1 MKRSKSRVNSSFD
14 LTQCMDIERCQEE
27 LLKIRTKYNKLNQN
41 YLQLKVEYN
50 KLQKS
55 YRHNIAIIQSIIK
68 EANIS
73 ALSEYLEDPKMNL
86 TNKINENDNN
96 DIIKQNSLSKTTIKI
111 LKEKSIYEKLKLEIM
126 SLRDEIKSKENTIN
140 DLKDNAKTSKFR
152 ELDNKYAQIFQ
163 EYNAVK
169 ARNQVLE
176 TMQIDYVN
184 SKNQILFLLKQI
196 DLYKK
201 ENKKLK
207 ELYEKILFDFQ
218 NISRE
223 KDVIENSKNTNEERV
238 RALMNKNQS
247 LKIKYDDLR
256 LKNLAYYEELE
267 KYKNI
272 SQGQIDKILN
282 RKEKEISQY
291 RNQIVQ
297 LKMEISDLQRKAEE
311 RNKISI
317 NSANNTG
324 FKQVKQIFPNKK
336 ENNKELRKTDSDF
349 FVTNPKSIIP
359 NDKKKIVINS
369 KISEIKHEKKIT
381 IIKIRDNKEGISP
394 IKLEDKHDN
403 SDILNNFYEKKNS
416 FIKGEKNINDK
427 KTTTYEEDININ
439 LDNKREDTNNKDQ
452 KEKFEEKEK
461 NIQENNNI
469 SKEVKVD
476 DVMDNNNNEKNIN
489 VDNKID
495 TNNKKIEKESEFE
508 EENEEEDNDHQK
520 KENNMYIED
529 NKEEINEKE
538 KEKDNEMDKGKEEG
552 KDKEKEKEK
561 EKEIKKEKEKE
572 DEKDNLINNNEKSEE
587 MKKSDENKSK
597 EYIQKYKEDEIV
609 ANISN
614 DNDKSN
620 NKEKKNESTYGYN
633 DFESNL
639 DQRSSFK
646 QNSNTNNLNN
656 IINDPKDMKDM
667 KTLSVEQNNNSN
679 NEAKNSRNDSKV
691 KNSSED
697 NKNKIFKESNIIEGE
712 QKSQSKD
719 NIISQE
725 KSVKKDEEKKEEG
738 DEEYKFSSRNEELSE
753 QNI

>member
-68 EANIS
+68 EANIA

-349 FVTNPKSIIP
+349 FVTNPKSVIP

-403 SDILNNFYEKKNS
+403 SDILNNYYEKKNS

-489 VDNKID
+489 IDNKID

-561 EKEIKKEKEKE
+561 EKEIEKEKEKE

-587 MKKSDENKSK
+587 MKKSEENKSK
-597 EYIQKYKEDEIV
+597 EFIQKYKEDEIV

-667 KTLSVEQNNNSN
+667 KTLSLEQNNNSN
-679 NEAKNSRNDSKV
+679 NGAKNSRNDSKV

>member
-238 RALMNKNQS
+238 RALLNKNQS

-297 LKMEISDLQRKAEE
+297 LKMEISDLQKKAEE

-369 KISEIKHEKKIT
+369 KISEIKQEKKIT

-403 SDILNNFYEKKNS
+403 SDILNNYYEKKNS

-489 VDNKID
+489 IDNKID
-495 TNNKKIEKESEFE
+495 KNNKKIEKESEFE
-508 EENEEEDNDHQK
+508 EENEEEDNAHQK

-538 KEKDNEMDKGKEEG
+538 KEKDNEVDKGKEEG

-561 EKEIKKEKEKE
+561 EKEIEKEKEKE

-597 EYIQKYKEDEIV
+597 EFIQKYKEDEIV

-656 IINDPKDMKDM
+656 IINDPKDMK
-667 KTLSVEQNNNSN
+667 TLSVEQNSNSN
-679 NEAKNSRNDSKV
+679 NVEKNSRNDSKV
-691 KNSSED
+691 KYSSED

-725 KSVKKDEEKKEEG
+725 KSVKKDEGKKEEG

>member
-55 YRHNIAIIQSIIK
+55 YRHNIAIMQSIIK
-68 EANIS
+68 EANIA

-416 FIKGEKNINDK
+416 FIKGEKNVNDK

-439 LDNKREDTNNKDQ
+439 LDNKREDTNNKDR
-452 KEKFEEKEK
+452 KEKLEEKEK

-489 VDNKID
+489 IDNKID
-495 TNNKKIEKESEFE
+495 KNNKKIEKESEFE

-538 KEKDNEMDKGKEEG
+538 KEKDNEMDKREKEG

-561 EKEIKKEKEKE
+561 EKEIEKEKE

-587 MKKSDENKSK
+587 LKKSEENKSK
-597 EYIQKYKEDEIV
+597 EFIQKYKEDEIV

>member
-68 EANIS
+68 EANIA

-297 LKMEISDLQRKAEE
+297 LKMEISDLQKKAEE

-403 SDILNNFYEKKNS
+403 SDILNNYYEKKNS
-416 FIKGEKNINDK
+416 FIKGEKNVNDK

-489 VDNKID
+489 IDNKID
-495 TNNKKIEKESEFE
+495 KNNKKIEKESEFE

-520 KENNMYIED
+520 KVNNMYIED

-538 KEKDNEMDKGKEEG
+538 KEKDNEVDKGKEEG

-561 EKEIKKEKEKE
+561 EKEIEKEKE

-587 MKKSDENKSK
+587 MKKSEENKSK
-597 EYIQKYKEDEIV
+597 EFIQKYKEDEIV

-656 IINDPKDMKDM
+656 IINDPNDMKDM

>member
-55 YRHNIAIIQSIIK
+55 YRHNIAIMQSIIK
-68 EANIS
+68 EANIA

-297 LKMEISDLQRKAEE
+297 LKMEISDLQKKAEE

-416 FIKGEKNINDK
+416 FIKEEKNVNDK

-489 VDNKID
+489 IDNKID
-495 TNNKKIEKESEFE
+495 KNNKKIEKESEFE

-538 KEKDNEMDKGKEEG
+538 KEKDNEMDKREKEG

-561 EKEIKKEKEKE
+561 EKEIEKEKE

-587 MKKSDENKSK
+587 MKKSEENKSK
-597 EYIQKYKEDEIV
+597 EFIQKYKEDEIV

-697 NKNKIFKESNIIEGE
+697 NKNKIFKERNIIEGE